1 MVDGNRGP
9 AAGRRRRIAI
19 LVDKVDWHA
28 RRLVKAFESLDAAP
42 HCLSLKDCGFSTDAP
57 HGLTLPGFDDG
68 LPDGVFVRCVAGG
81 SFEQVTRR
89 LGILHALDA
98 LGVTVCNDARAIE
111 RCVDKSMTSF
121 LLQRSGIPTPET
133 WTFESIEQA
142 RALLDREAG
151 PDRPLVLKPLFGSQ
165 GRGLRL
171 LDGAAAL
178 PPAEEVADVFYLQR
192 FVAAPEEGW
201 RDWRILV
208 AGGRPLAAMVRHGV
222 QWITNMHQGA
232 RSEAAG
238 LVEPLA
244 GLAVAAARAVGAG
257 FAGVD
262 IIRDREGRHLV
273 LEVNSMPAWSGLQKV
288 TSLDL
293 SRALAESFLASLPL
307 APVNREDMRAECKTG
322 NL

>member
-9 AAGRRRRIAI
+9 TGRRRRCVAI

-28 RRLVKAFESLDAAP
+28 RRLVEAFECLDAAP
-42 HCLSLKDCGFSTDAP
+42 RCLSLKDCGFSTQAP
-57 HGLTLPGFDDG
+57 HGLTLPGFDNR
-68 LPDGVFVRCVAGG
+68 LPDGVFVRCVSGG

-89 LGILHALDA
+89 LGILHALDS
-98 LGVTVCNDARAIE
+98 LGVVVCNDAPAIE

-121 LLQRSGIPTPET
+121 LLQRAGIPTPET
-133 WTFESIEQA
+133 WTCESSEQA
-142 RALLDREAG
+142 RALLDREAR

-171 LDGAAAL
+171 IEGASAL
-178 PPAEEVADVFYLQR
+178 PPSEEVAGVYYLQR
-192 FVAAPEEGW
+192 LVAAPEAGW

-208 AGGRPLAAMVRHGV
+208 AGGRPLAAMVRRGV

-232 RSEAAG
+232 RSEATA

-244 GLAVAAARAVGAG
+244 GLAVAATRAVGAG

-293 SRALAESFLASLPL
+293 SQALAESFLAHLQP
-307 APVNREDMRAECKTG
+307 APAAREALRPERGTSG
-322 NL
+322 P

>member
-1 MVDGNRGP
+1 MVDGDRGLRSGQRP
-9 AAGRRRRIAI
+9 RIAV

-28 RRLVKAFESLDAAP
+28 RQLIEAFENLGAAP
-42 HCLSLKDCGFSTDAP
+42 RCLSLKDCGFSTQTP
-57 HGLTLPGFDDG
+57 HGLSLPGFDDR

-81 SFEQVTRR
+81 SFEQVTLR

-98 LGVTVCNDARAIE
+98 QGVAVCNDARAIE

-121 LLQRSGIPTPET
+121 LLQRAGIPTPET
-133 WTFESIEQA
+133 WTCESSEQA
-142 RALLDREAG
+142 QALLDREAA
-151 PDRPLVLKPLFGSQ
+151 PDHPLVLKPLFGSQ

-171 LDGAAAL
+171 LDSAAAL
-178 PPAEEVADVFYLQR
+178 PAPEEIAGVYYLQR
-192 FVAAPEEGW
+192 FVAAPEQGW

-232 RSEAAG
+232 RPEASSLA
-238 LVEPLA
+238 EPLA
-244 GLAVAAARAVGAG
+244 GLAVAATRAVGAG

-262 IIRDREGRHLV
+262 IIRQRDGRHLV

-293 SRALAESFLASLPL
+293 SRALAESFLASLPP
-307 APVNREDMRAECKTG
+307 APADGEAVEATREASSP
-322 NL
+322 

>member
-1 MVDGNRGP
+1 MVDGNRGLMS
-9 AAGRRRRIAI
+9 GQSRRIAI

-28 RRLVKAFESLDAAP
+28 RRLAKAFETLDAAP
-42 HCLSLKDCGFSTDAP
+42 RCLSLEDCGFSTQAP
-57 HGLTLPGFDDG
+57 HGLTLPGFDDR
-68 LPDGVFVRCVAGG
+68 LPDGVFVRCVPGG

-98 LGVTVCNDARAIE
+98 LGVAVCNDARAIE

-121 LLQRSGIPTPET
+121 LLQRAGIPTPDT
-133 WTFESIEQA
+133 WTCESGEQA
-142 RALLDREAG
+142 RALLDQEAG
-151 PDRPLVLKPLFGSQ
+151 PNRPLVLKPLFGSQ

-171 LDGAAAL
+171 LDSAAAL
-178 PPAEEVADVFYLQR
+178 PPPEEVTGVYYLQR
-192 FVAAPEEGW
+192 FVAVPEEAW

-232 RSEAAG
+232 RPEASG

-244 GLAVAAARAVGAG
+244 ELAVAATRAVGAG

-262 IIRDREGRHLV
+262 IIRDRDGRHLV
-273 LEVNSMPAWSGLQKV
+273 LEVNSMPAWSGLQRV

-293 SRALAESFLASLPL
+293 SQALAESFLASLPA
-307 APVNREDMRAECKTG
+307 APANGEGMPAECETS